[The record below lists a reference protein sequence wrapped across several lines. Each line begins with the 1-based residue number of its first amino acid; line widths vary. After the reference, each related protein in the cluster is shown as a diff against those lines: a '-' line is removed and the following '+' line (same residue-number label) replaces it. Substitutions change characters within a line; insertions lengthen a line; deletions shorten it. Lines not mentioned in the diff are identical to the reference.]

1 MSNGLDD
8 LSGRRRKRRET
19 PPPKH
24 PRSEQQPPPPPASAP
39 AAEPDPGPAQET
51 EPRAAAAGAPA
62 EPVPE
67 TTGRSDAR
75 RSKRTPSVETSLDEE
90 LLDWLWQVEAA
101 AVAQR
106 MRSVNSPVMRLAL
119 RRLREQMSPEEVVQV
134 LRENPP
140 KPTGR
145 PGRPRR

>member
-8 LSGRRRKRRET
+8 LSGRRRQRRQA

-24 PRSEQQPPPPPASAP
+24 PRSEQQPPEPSPEKGTDPVSEKPSPP
-39 AAEPDPGPAQET
+39 EPE
-51 EPRAAAAGAPA
+51 AAAPEAV
-62 EPVPE
+62 EPPE
-67 TTGRSDAR
+67 TKVRSDAQR
-75 RSKRTPSVETSLDEE
+75 AKRTPSVEAYLDEE

-106 MRSVNSPVMRLAL
+106 MRSVNSPVVRLAL
-119 RRLREQMSPEEVVQV
+119 RRLRQEMAPEEVVRTLQ
-134 LRENPP
+134 ENPP
-140 KPTGR
+140 APTGR